1 MSQSLEFGRV
11 EHTLVSNLED
21 GHGDAA
27 QLGLVVEF
35 ELSSPR
41 TSFGRSTGMSRSG
54 RIWSFRSLAVQQ
66 RGTRGFLGVYFFG

>member
-1 MSQSLEFGRV
+1 LYRIWKMVMEMLRNWDYV
-11 EHTLVSNLED
+11 
-21 GHGDAA
+21 
-27 QLGLVVEF
+27 VVEF